1 MKRKMFIQCS
11 CCGYHWET
19 SPMLGI
25 PEGMYY
31 NGYRAVGDALYC
43 PDCVKTWKDRNGEEF
58 DNQYKNPSKM
68 FANWWN
74 NKVNDFVDDKE
85 IIKTYRIVNGIYEE
99 VANPTE
105 KGGEG

>member
-74 NKVNDFVDDKE
+74 NNVNAFVDDKAR
-85 IIKTYRIVNGIYEE
+85 IKTYRIVNGIYEK
-99 VANPTE
+99 VAKPTE

>member
-1 MKRKMFIQCS
+1 MSEKIFVQCS
-11 CCGYHWET
+11 KCGFHFVV

-43 PDCVKTWKDRNGEEF
+43 PDCVKSWEDRNGDAFEK
-58 DNQYKNPSKM
+58 QYKNPSKM

-74 NKVNDFVDDKE
+74 NKVENLVKDKSR
-85 IIKTYRIVNGIYEE
+85 IKKYCIVHGIYEE
-99 VANPTE
+99 VN
-105 KGGEG
+105 GGAE

>member
-1 MKRKMFIQCS
+1 MSKKIFCQCS
-11 CCGYHWET
+11 RCGYHFEV

-43 PDCVKTWKDRNGEEF
+43 PVCVESWQDRNGRDFE
-58 DNQYKNPSKM
+58 DDIINPSKQ

-74 NKVNDFVDDKE
+74 SKVESIVEKSR
-85 IIKTYRIVNGIYEE
+85 IKKYRIVNGLYEE
-99 VANPTE
+99 V
-105 KGGEG
+105 

>member
-1 MKRKMFIQCS
+1 MAKKIFCQCS
-11 CCGYHWET
+11 NCGYHFEV

-58 DNQYKNPSKM
+58 DKQYANPSKQ

-74 NKVNDFVDDKE
+74 GKVESIVPDKSK
-85 IIKTYRIVNGIYEE
+85 IQKYRIVGGIYVEDHSD
-99 VANPTE
+99 
-105 KGGEG
+105 G